1 MRLLGACDPSRWE
14 VRQED
19 QETRLRCVKP
29 DLKTKA
35 KTKLKKESQEIHRQ
49 LWIQEIL
56 NGAQIF
62 AKLVQNLTVKKFF
75 LFLLFE
81 DRISDSQRQW
91 ITRHTKRQ
99 EKQHSLEGRPWIV
112 V

>member
-1 MRLLGACDPSRWE
+1 MGGEAGRSG
-14 VRQED
+14 D
-19 QETRLRCVKP
+19 QTSLCETRSQDKSKNKTKERIVGNSQTVMDTGNIKWCP
-29 DLKTKA
+29 DLCHVSTK
-35 KTKLKKESQEIHRQ
+35 SHS
-49 LWIQEIL
+49 
-56 NGAQIF
+56 
-62 AKLVQNLTVKKFF
+62 KKFF

-99 EKQHSLEGRPWIV
+99 EKEHSLEGRPWIV